1 MSRTKPHGLFLY
13 VVLSGVE
20 VGFEGDQ
27 RATGSVVS
35 FYEFPEG
42 GRSGTRPTVLLDCG

>member
-1 MSRTKPHGLFLY
+1 MSRTKPYGLFLY

-27 RATGSVVS
+27 RAAGSVVS

-42 GRSGTRPTVLLDCG
+42 GRSGACAAVLPDCG